1 MVPEILL
8 ATRSAGK
15 LLEIREMSRGGPV
28 RWRALEEFPEIG
40 EALEDGA
47 TFADNARR
55 KALYYAAASG
65 LHALAD
71 DSGLAVDSL
80 GGAPGVYSA
89 RYAGTPRDD
98 AANNRK
104 LVAALQGVAPER
116 RTARFQCAM
125 ALALDGDILL
135 ESQGVVEGIVID
147 EARGT
152 NGFGY
157 DAHFLIPSLGRTTA
171 ELSSAEKNARS
182 HRGQALRSMLEQ
194 VEEYFRAREQW
205 DA

>member
-1 MVPEILL
+1 VPEILL
-8 ATRSAGK
+8 ATHSAGK
-15 LLEIREMSRGGPV
+15 LLEIREMTRGGPV
-28 RWRALEEFPEIG
+28 RWRALDEFPNIG

-55 KALYYAAASG
+55 KALHYAAGTG
-65 LHALAD
+65 LHTLAD

-80 GGAPGVYSA
+80 GGAPGVHSA

-98 AANNRK
+98 EANNRK
-104 LVAALQGVAPER
+104 LVEALQGVSSYR

-125 ALALDGDILL
+125 ALALDGEILL
-135 ESQGVVEGIVID
+135 ESEGVVEGIVID

-157 DAHFLIPSLGRTTA
+157 DPHFLIPSLGRTTA
-171 ELSSAEKNARS
+171 ELSPAEKNARS
-182 HRGQALRSMLEQ
+182 HRGQALRHMLKQ